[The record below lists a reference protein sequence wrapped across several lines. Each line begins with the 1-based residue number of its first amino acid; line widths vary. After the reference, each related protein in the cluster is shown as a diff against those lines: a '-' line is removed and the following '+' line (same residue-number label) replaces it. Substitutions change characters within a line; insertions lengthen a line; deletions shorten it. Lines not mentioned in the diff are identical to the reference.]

1 MHDYDAVINEVIAS
15 LESVSDPARR
25 AKSTTYFPTSMRVIG
40 VSNPE
45 MYKVIAL
52 LKKRYGDWNE
62 RDWIG
67 CCLELAR
74 SGVFEC
80 RGIAFELIGRSGK
93 LLAALT
99 RQDLSVLGKG
109 LDNWA
114 SVDHYAVGIY
124 GVLWREGTIRDKD
137 IEALL
142 ASPDPWKRRMA
153 VVSTVPLNLKS
164 RGGTGDTARTLKV
177 CHSVVEDHHDMI
189 QKALSWALRE
199 LSKKDPEAIK
209 RFMKQHHNKLTG
221 RVIREVH
228 HKLEF
233 GTKN

>member
-1 MHDYDAVINEVIAS
+1 MKDYDAVIDEVLAS
-15 LESVSDPARR
+15 LESLSNSARR
-25 AKSTTYFPTSMRVIG
+25 DKSATYFPTSMRVIG
-40 VSNPE
+40 VSSPDL
-45 MYKVIAL
+45 YKVVAR
-52 LKKRYGDWNE
+52 LKKQYGDWNE
-62 RDWIG
+62 NDWIG

-74 SGVFEC
+74 TGVFEC
-80 RGIAFELIGRSGK
+80 RAIAFELIGRTRK
-93 LLAALT
+93 LLCALT
-99 RQDLSVLGKG
+99 RQELSVLGKG

-124 GVLWREGTIRDKD
+124 GVLWRMGTVRDSD

-142 ASPDPWKRRMA
+142 ASPDPWKRRLA

-164 RGGTGDTARTLKV
+164 RGGSGDAARTLKV
-177 CHSVVEDHHDMI
+177 CETVVEDHHDMI

-199 LSKKDPEAIK
+199 LSKKEPAAVK
-209 RFMKQHHNKLTG
+209 RFMEQHHNRLAR
-221 RVIREVH
+221 RVVREVR